1 MRNCQPGAYYAG
13 AGRRVAEAVLR
24 HISVSDHPT
33 TDIRET
39 CTYTSGKATQLS
51 YSIRGFL
58 GTPQEISCMYIHMGG
73 VFQKKLAEQN
83 GSLLGCSDPLATNVL
98 NKSLIA
104 DMSANATVLYV

>member
-39 CTYTSGKATQLS
+39 CTYDSAGIVISGLGMTSLS
-51 YSIRGFL
+51 SGFL
-58 GTPQEISCMYIHMGG
+58 GVCSVQPVDGRNDRSVHTAQLRPA
-73 VFQKKLAEQN
+73 QKLH
-83 GSLLGCSDPLATNVL
+83 V
-98 NKSLIA
+98 
-104 DMSANATVLYV
+104 V